1 MRRHLGTLLKVI
13 LSLGLIV
20 FVLAEVHLPTLMA
33 RLTAAH
39 LGLVALAMLVFWL
52 AMTINALKWYT
63 LLRSQQLNVPFVA
76 LLDYTFVGFFFNNVL
91 PANIGGDLMRGYGLT
106 RYTERIAPAA
116 ASVILDRIIGLAAYM
131 STAAV
136 AALVVVYVTGR
147 QELRVLA
154 WAAVAAVAV
163 LAVLVGILLSRR
175 LRRLI
180 DRLLANTFLHP
191 LARMWSALS
200 LAFAAYRFQYRALA
214 QAFGIGLLGIAST
227 TTVNFILAESL
238 GGGIPLLHV
247 LLFTPL
253 IALVLIVPISV
264 GGLGLNQVA
273 YPFFYGLVGVPYEH
287 AVGLSLFIQA
297 VQILCSLPG
306 GVLWLRWRRRRSVS
320 PLPTAPRH
328 V

>member
-13 LSLGLIV
+13 FSLGLIA
-20 FVLAEVHLPTLMA
+20 FVLTEVHLPTLTA
-33 RLTAAH
+33 RLRAADI
-39 LGLVALAMLVFWL
+39 GLMGLAMLVFWL
-52 AMTINALKWYT
+52 AMTINALKWHT
-63 LLRSQQLNVPFVA
+63 LLRSQQIAVPFVA

-116 ASVILDRIIGLAAYM
+116 ASVILDRIIGLTAYM

-154 WAAVAAVAV
+154 WIAVAALAA
-163 LAVLVGILLSRR
+163 LAVVFGILLSRR

-180 DRLLANTFLHP
+180 DRLLADTFLRP

-200 LAFAAYRFQYRALA
+200 LAFEAYRFQYRALA
-214 QAFGIGLLGIAST
+214 RAFGMGLLGILST
-227 TTVNFILAESL
+227 TTVNYILAESL
-238 GGGIPLLHV
+238 GGGIPFLHV

-253 IALVLIVPISV
+253 IALVLIVPVSV

-306 GVLWLRWRRRRSVS
+306 GLLWLRWRRRRPAAS
-320 PLPTAPRH
+320 LPAAPRQ